1 MGGWGISSHKRH
13 NFIFALLNFWNCWR
27 LFHCFLFVCWFD
39 SPDRARSMQNKCVM
53 RDKAS
58 TANSGFYIV
67 KMYNENTRLLT
78 MKKERRCTTSS
89 GYTVHE
95 NGTWMLDAR
104 RTNAFQM
111 SQWLVHRR
119 FVPTPQFF
127 PCTNQKKKPTP
138 LRNDWT
144 AGGLMVRAHPWC
156 KTFDVHNCETFKKFR
171 IIYFQENNSKD
182 IREWRWWYYTKRRL
196 AFCPTHSSHIEYK
209 YTRTHTFTN
218 T

>member
-1 MGGWGISSHKRH
+1 
-13 NFIFALLNFWNCWR
+13 
-27 LFHCFLFVCWFD
+27 
-39 SPDRARSMQNKCVM
+39 MQNKCVM

-111 SQWLVHRR
+111 SQ
-119 FVPTPQFF
+119 
-127 PCTNQKKKPTP
+127 
-138 LRNDWT
+138 
-144 AGGLMVRAHPWC
+144 
-156 KTFDVHNCETFKKFR
+156 
-171 IIYFQENNSKD
+171 
-182 IREWRWWYYTKRRL
+182 
-196 AFCPTHSSHIEYK
+196 
-209 YTRTHTFTN
+209 
-218 T
+218 